1 MGDCTHTLAP
11 TSEELLQFAIEA
23 DSLPAE
29 KRMHLEN
36 CPTCQQQLKAYLRF
50 DNALVARFYRR
61 FCPDGAQITLYCEN
75 LLPPAEQSR
84 IAAHILDCPLCT
96 LDVAYTRRFLRE
108 VPVELTS
115 TSTLSGTLRRAF
127 GILTKQQ
134 AQPAQGMV
142 LRQTAGEGAG
152 NTWPRQYHIDGL
164 DLSLHLARAA
174 NGEQML
180 LGILTSAKDAEQVD
194 VFEGAGAELYAG
206 HLFADLAPEA
216 KPSAQTLIN
225 DLGNLLFQPVSSGD
239 YLLIIHLP
247 DQDVVIE
254 QITID

>member
-1 MGDCTHTLAP
+1 MLAP
-11 TSEELLQFAIEA
+11 TSEELLQFATEA

-36 CPTCQQQLKAYLRF
+36 CPTCQQQLRAYLRF
-50 DNALVARFYRR
+50 DNALATRFHRR

-75 LLPPAEQSR
+75 QLTPAEQSR

-96 LDVAYTRRFLRE
+96 LDVTYTRRFLRE
-108 VPVELTS
+108 VPAELAAI
-115 TSTLSGTLRRAF
+115 STLSGAVRRTF

-134 AQPAQGMV
+134 ARPELGLV
-142 LRQTAGEGAG
+142 LRQGAGEGSRSA
-152 NTWPRQYHIDGL
+152 WPRQYHIDDM

-180 LGILTSAKDAEQVD
+180 LGILTSANDAELVD
-194 VFEGAGAELYAG
+194 VFEGAVAELYAG
-206 HLFADLAPEA
+206 RLFADLAPEETA
-216 KPSAQTLIN
+216 RAQTFIN
-225 DLGNLLFQPVSSGD
+225 DLGNLLFQPVSGGE

-254 QITID
+254 QITVD